1 VKADAPALR
10 ARLSRQ
16 GRPSAPGASAL
27 TAAGLR
33 LLPLLATH
41 LPFHEIAEELIL
53 SPHTVKSQAKS
64 VYRKL
69 GGSSRSQVVT
79 QARKAGLL
87 EG

>member
-1 VKADAPALR
+1 MLGCGVGPDRNGVGHDTRIRRTVLQ
-10 ARLSRQ
+10 LN
-16 GRPSAPGASAL
+16 GLHRPHVERGLAGHAAPG
-27 TAAGLR
+27 
-33 LLPLLATH
+33 H
-41 LPFHEIAEELIL
+41 EELFL